1 MAYGDQLRSGAG
13 RLPEGSG
20 VMPDP
25 SGGLALPHEVVE
37 RPGDADDLV
46 HGPRS
51 GADHDD
57 EQVASHAGPPRLGRD
72 RREAETPGRV
82 VLGEAGERHALAVLR
97 EDENL
102 LLMTVGDEE
111 PVRRAEPEAGGDGAT
126 MHDAGGP
133 LRGELHDLTGTLLDR
148 RLRGAVAADP
158 EPVAVVDGKEARPG
172 DREMARVDDP
182 AVGVEPDDEALGA
195 IGDVD
200 VSRAVDRDA
209 LGLPQDRLAA
219 PLRRAAGE
227 QLGAPVDQAI
237 ERADSPLAVER
248 RDEQLARAPGAGHLR
263 IRQGRPVEVARL
275 GVGGQA
281 RAPD

>member
-57 EQVASHAGPPRLGRD
+57 EQVAGHAGPPRLGRD

-102 LLMTVGDEE
+102 LLMKIG
-111 PVRRAEPEAGGDGAT
+111 RASC
-126 MHDAGGP
+126 
-133 LRGELHDLTGTLLDR
+133 
-148 RLRGAVAADP
+148 
-158 EPVAVVDGKEARPG
+158 
-172 DREMARVDDP
+172 RESRVMF
-182 AVGVEPDDEALGA
+182 V
-195 IGDVD
+195 
-200 VSRAVDRDA
+200 
-209 LGLPQDRLAA
+209 
-219 PLRRAAGE
+219 
-227 QLGAPVDQAI
+227 
-237 ERADSPLAVER
+237 
-248 RDEQLARAPGAGHLR
+248 
-263 IRQGRPVEVARL
+263 
-275 GVGGQA
+275 
-281 RAPD
+281 